1 MLSNGCIE
9 KFRAAFKMLLAFRYN
24 IHYNNSIPCAAQL
37 LKMLLEEA
45 KKRGIRRVLIGA
57 HTSNV
62 GSCKTIEKC
71 GFSFVEEIQ
80 DPYDE
85 NERIR
90 KYSIDNR

>member
-1 MLSNGCIE
+1 
-9 KFRAAFKMLLAFRYN
+9 
-24 IHYNNSIPCAAQL
+24 
-37 LKMLLEEA
+37 MLLEEA

-90 KYSIDNR
+90 KYAIDNR